1 MSIETKHTDSKQW
14 ILCAPVIQYVAM
26 NKLSRVKHVFFLSVT
41 KRGCKESL
49 CSCVFKLYC
58 ITTQLNTPISNVT

>member
-26 NKLSRVKHVFFLSVT
+26 NKLSGVKHGFFCLLQNVAE
-41 KRGCKESL
+41 RNAFVL
-49 CSCVFKLYC
+49 VY
-58 ITTQLNTPISNVT
+58 LNHTVLQHN